1 MLALV
6 PQIVAAV
13 VSLSVLGYFIGWGK
27 ASAYYEFLGAP
38 WAISMLP
45 PFALLQQSAS
55 IIFMMVTFG
64 FFALISDIPV
74 NGLALISGGILI
86 IACAL
91 LFVPIGLLPAGMA
104 GMAYAAASVGGH
116 LIGVAASLAMV
127 ELMGRLKLANW
138 SFKKTHSYLIYI
150 AVVFGLI
157 WAPRQLGRVLAEYDL
172 TPTALP
178 AVELPGSPPDVKWRL
193 VHIADGRALL
203 ISPAKERQNS
213 AFRVIEAKDLSS
225 IATVPSPS
233 LK

>member
-1 MLALV
+1 MNSPESLPPPPPPKLSESASGMLALV

-45 PFALLQQSAS
+45 
-55 IIFMMVTFG
+55 
-64 FFALISDIPV
+64 LISDIPV